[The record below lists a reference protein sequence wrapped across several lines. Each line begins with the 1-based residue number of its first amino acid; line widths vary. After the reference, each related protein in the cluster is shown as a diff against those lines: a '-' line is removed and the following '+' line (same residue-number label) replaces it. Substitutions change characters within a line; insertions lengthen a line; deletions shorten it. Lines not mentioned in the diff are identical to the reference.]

1 MAEQKTTTA
10 SKKGRPATKTKA
22 ETKPKTEVMENDNE
36 SETARLEKML
46 AEANKAMQEMQAK
59 MLEMQ
64 SQMNSSTPNVV
75 VQSDSNLTRTVKVI
89 SMLASTYVLRTNAD
103 PRERGRSYVF
113 EKFGDVQNIRFTD
126 MVDIVNNYTSQFEKG
141 WAILTSKKDYEDL
154 GIGDFYNNILTKE
167 QIENLICLS
176 NDESVDIILDM
187 DKETQEKI
195 AELIAEK
202 MNSGYAYDLNRIR
215 ELRDEGLEIEEIAE
229 LLSASNK

>member
-126 MVDIVNNYTSQFEKG
+126 MVDIVNTYTSQFERG

>member
-1 MAEQKTTTA
+1 MAEQKTITSA
-10 SKKGRPATKTKA
+10 KKGRPATKTKA

-167 QIENLICLS
+167 QIEDLICLS

>member
-1 MAEQKTTTA
+1 MAEQKTTTTA
-10 SKKGRPATKTKA
+10 KKGRPATKTKT
-22 ETKPKTEVMENDNE
+22 ETKPKAEVTENNYE
-36 SETARLEKML
+36 SETARLERML

>member
-1 MAEQKTTTA
+1 MAEQKTTTSA
-10 SKKGRPATKTKA
+10 KKGRPVTKTKA

-167 QIENLICLS
+167 QIEDLICLS

>member
-10 SKKGRPATKTKA
+10 AKKGRPATKTKA
-22 ETKPKTEVMENDNE
+22 ETKTKTEVMENDNE

-167 QIENLICLS
+167 QIEDLICLS

>member
-1 MAEQKTTTA
+1 MAEQKTTTTA
-10 SKKGRPATKTKA
+10 KKGRPTTKTKA

-167 QIENLICLS
+167 QIEDLICLS

>member
-1 MAEQKTTTA
+1 MAEQKTTTTA
-10 SKKGRPATKTKA
+10 KKGRPATKAKT
-22 ETKPKTEVMENDNE
+22 ETKPKTEVATSDNE

-46 AEANKAMQEMQAK
+46 AEANKAMQEMQEK

-167 QIENLICLS
+167 QVENLICLS

>member
-1 MAEQKTTTA
+1 MAEQKTTTTA
-10 SKKGRPATKTKA
+10 KKGRPATKTKT
-22 ETKPKTEVMENDNE
+22 ETKPKAEVTENNYE
-36 SETARLEKML
+36 SETARLERML
-46 AEANKAMQEMQAK
+46 AEANKAMQEMQTK

>member
-1 MAEQKTTTA
+1 MAEQKNTA
-10 SKKGRPATKTKA
+10 TKKGRTATKAKA
-22 ETKPKTEVMENDNE
+22 DTTAKTETIAKDTEN
-36 SETARLEKML
+36 ETAKLEKML

-64 SQMNSSTPNVV
+64 SQMNNSTPNVV
-75 VQSDSNLTRTVKVI
+75 VQSDSNLTRTVKVV

-103 PRERGRSYVF
+103 PRERGRAYTF
-113 EKFGDVQNIRFTD
+113 KKFGDVQNIRFTD

-154 GIGDFYNNILTKE
+154 CIGDFYNNVLTKE
-167 QIENLICLS
+167 QLEDLICLS
-176 NDESVDIILDM
+176 NDKSVDVILGM
-187 DKETQEKI
+187 DSETQEKI
-195 AELIAEK
+195 AELIADK

-229 LLSASNK
+229 LLSASNGK

>member
-10 SKKGRPATKTKA
+10 AKKGRPATKAKA
-22 ETKPKTEVMENDNE
+22 ETKSKAEIVENDNE

-46 AEANKAMQEMQAK
+46 ADANKAMQEMQKK

-64 SQMNSSTPNVV
+64 SQMNSSTHNVV

-141 WAILTSKKDYEDL
+141 WAILTSKKDYDDL

-167 QIENLICLS
+167 QVENLICLS

-202 MNSGYAYDLNRIR
+202 MNNGYAYDLNRIR

>member
-10 SKKGRPATKTKA
+10 SKKGRLATKTKA
-22 ETKPKTEVMENDNE
+22 ETKPKTEAMENDNE
-36 SETARLEKML
+36 SETARLGRML

-167 QIENLICLS
+167 QIEDLICLS

>member
-10 SKKGRPATKTKA
+10 TKKGRPATKTKT
-22 ETKPKTEVMENDNE
+22 ETKSKAEVVENNNE

-46 AEANKAMQEMQAK
+46 ADANKAMQEMQKK

-141 WAILTSKKDYEDL
+141 WAILTSKKDYDDL

-167 QIENLICLS
+167 QVENLICLS

-202 MNSGYAYDLNRIR
+202 MNNSYAYDLNRIR

>member
-167 QIENLICLS
+167 QIEDLICLS

>member
-10 SKKGRPATKTKA
+10 TKKGRPATKTKA

-167 QIENLICLS
+167 QIEDLICLS

>member
-10 SKKGRPATKTKA
+10 AKKGRPATKAKA
-22 ETKPKTEVMENDNE
+22 ETKAEVTENNYE
-36 SETARLEKML
+36 SKTARLERML

-167 QIENLICLS
+167 QIEDLICLS

>member
-1 MAEQKTTTA
+1 MAEQKTTTTA
-10 SKKGRPATKTKA
+10 KKGRPATKTKT
-22 ETKPKTEVMENDNE
+22 ETKPKAEVTENNYE
-36 SETARLEKML
+36 SETARLERML

-167 QIENLICLS
+167 QIEDLICLS

>member
-1 MAEQKTTTA
+1 MAEQKTTTTA
-10 SKKGRPATKTKA
+10 KKGRPAIKTKA

-167 QIENLICLS
+167 QIEDLICLS
-176 NDESVDIILDM
+176 NDESVNIILDM

>member
-10 SKKGRPATKTKA
+10 AKKGRPATKTKA
-22 ETKPKTEVMENDNE
+22 ETKPKTEAMENDNE

-113 EKFGDVQNIRFTD
+113 EKFSDVQNIRFTD

-167 QIENLICLS
+167 QIEDLICLS

>member
-10 SKKGRPATKTKA
+10 AKKGRPATKTKA

-64 SQMNSSTPNVV
+64 RQMNGSTPNVV

-141 WAILTSKKDYEDL
+141 WAILTSKKDYDDL

>member
-10 SKKGRPATKTKA
+10 TKKGRPATKTKA
-22 ETKPKTEVMENDNE
+22 ETKPKTEVATSDSEN
-36 SETARLEKML
+36 ETARLEKML
-46 AEANKAMQEMQAK
+46 AEANKAMQEMQEK

-64 SQMNSSTPNVV
+64 SQMNNSAPNVV

-141 WAILTSKKDYEDL
+141 WAILTSKKDYDDL

-167 QIENLICLS
+167 QIEDLICLS